1 MHEAESTAQQMAN
14 RAAES
19 VANSL
24 TSLCVY
30 VHCGEELGM
39 WKKEAAET
47 KGEESTAVSGGDE
60 GGFEIIGLAAQFVK
74 EQLGLDAILATGPA
88 LQHSMLDGVEAWA
101 AIDSRADAPEPR
113 ASRQGAMGGRT
124 KYFLARSSKAGDPRA
139 RSRTPPTSAP
149 FAKKVGSR
157 T

>member
-1 MHEAESTAQQMAN
+1 
-14 RAAES
+14 
-19 VANSL
+19 
-24 TSLCVY
+24 
-30 VHCGEELGM
+30 M

-88 LQHSMLDGVEAWA
+88 LQHSMLDGVEACA

-124 KYFLARSSKAGDPRA
+124 KYFLARSKVGDPGA

-149 FAKKVGSR
+149 FAKKVGSK